1 MKADLNIASHV
12 VLDDKVFYS
21 ETPVRRINS
30 QLGGPAAYASMV
42 IPLLPI
48 KAQCITSIG
57 DDFPEGYML
66 YLSSMKNYNL
76 EILKSPKTTRFLHE
90 IHRNHRVLYLLEQAQ
105 LLDQSLI
112 YHEGGRACLL
122 SPVFKEISKISID
135 WAKENHEIVALDVQG
150 FMRAKDDT
158 NKIISKYDN
167 RIFNELISSVDF
179 VKFSLTEAMSF
190 TNQSSSVKILENL
203 PKNNIQIVTMGVKGI
218 IYSEQEKY
226 YQIETQVRKE
236 RDPTGAGD
244 VLIASF
250 IAKYLETSEL
260 DYSLAFSMAMA
271 AEKVEFGEI
280 QQLPDINYE
289 KTAEQILETKKRI
302 D

>member
-1 MKADLNIASHV
+1 MKVDLNIASHI

-42 IPLLPI
+42 IPLFPVR
-48 KAQCITSIG
+48 AQCITSIG
-57 DDFPEGYML
+57 DDFPEGYLL
-66 YLSSMKNYNL
+66 YLSSIKNYNL

-105 LLDQSLI
+105 ILDQSLI
-112 YHEGGRACLL
+112 YHEGGKACLL
-122 SPVFKEISKISID
+122 SPFFKEITKISID
-135 WAKENHEIVALDVQG
+135 WAKENHDSVALDVQG
-150 FMRAKDDT
+150 FMREKDDT
-158 NKIISKYDN
+158 NKITSIYDN
-167 RIFNELISSVDF
+167 SIFKELISSVDF

-190 TNQSSSVKILENL
+190 TKQTSSAKILENL
-203 PKNNIQIVTMGVKGI
+203 PTNNIQIVTMGVNGI
-218 IYSEQEKY
+218 IYSEQGKY
-226 YQIETQVRKE
+226 YQIKTQVRKE

-260 DYSLAFSMAMA
+260 DFSLAFSMAIA
-271 AEKVEFGEI
+271 AEKVEYGEI
-280 QQLPDINYE
+280 QQLPNIDYS

-302 D
+302 E